1 MALIS
6 LRGMTFVMSVIRR
19 NRLTQ
24 RIRGLRGMTFVTGV
38 ILLPVPTVSEV

>member
-6 LRGMTFVMSVIRR
+6 LKGMTFVMSVIRR